1 MARITTAL
9 LAAIFSFIFCS
20 APVCGEITG
29 AASVEWL
36 VSISDV
42 VAVGSLAEVRESKG
56 PGEVTYEDCA
66 LQVTELL
73 KSPAQQAEIRFTFR
87 RLNRDLSLSDW
98 MKDGT
103 QLLVFLSRAKD
114 YGSEQ
119 RLSGALAP
127 TSMNFPLSLVN
138 LARPGKYL
146 INTRF
151 EVLENGAEALRTVRD
166 GLRALNDYQLS
177 EKGKKPEVVRVEAPY
192 DSEAHKILY
201 AGSACYLDVPNFMAK
216 KPGLGLR

>member
-1 MARITTAL
+1 
-9 LAAIFSFIFCS
+9 
-20 APVCGEITG
+20 
-29 AASVEWL
+29 
-36 VSISDV
+36 V
-42 VAVGSLAEVRESKG
+42 VAVGSLVEVRESKG

-73 KSPAQQAEIRFTFR
+73 KSPAQQTEIRFTFR

-98 MKDGT
+98 MKGGT
-103 QLLVFLSRAKD
+103 QLLVLLSRAKD

-127 TSMNFPLSLVN
+127 TSMNFPFSLVN

-177 EKGKKPEVVRVEAPY
+177 EKGKKPEVVRVDMPY
-192 DSEAHKILY
+192 GSEAHKILY

-216 KPGLGLR
+216 KQGLGLR

>member
-1 MARITTAL
+1 MARIATAL

-20 APVCGEITG
+20 APVCGENT
-29 AASVEWL
+29 ATASVEWP
-36 VSISDV
+36 VSISEV
-42 VAVGSLAEVRESKG
+42 VTVGSLAEVRESKG
-56 PGEVTYEDCA
+56 PGEAPYEDCA

-98 MKDGT
+98 MNDGT
-103 QLLVFLSRAKD
+103 QLLVLLSRAKD

-119 RLSGALAP
+119 RLSGALVP

-151 EVLENGAEALRTVRD
+151 EVLENGAEALRTARD
-166 GLRALNDYQLS
+166 GLRALNYYQIS
-177 EKGKKPEVVRVEAPY
+177 EKGKKPEVVRVEATY

-216 KPGLGLR
+216 KTGLGLR

>member
-1 MARITTAL
+1 
-9 LAAIFSFIFCS
+9 
-20 APVCGEITG
+20 
-29 AASVEWL
+29 
-36 VSISDV
+36 V
-42 VAVGSLAEVRESKG
+42 VAVGSLAEARESKG

-73 KSPAQQAEIRFTFR
+73 KSPAQQTEIRFTFR

-98 MKDGT
+98 MKGGT
-103 QLLVFLSRAKD
+103 QLLVLLSRAKD

-127 TSMNFPLSLVN
+127 TSMNFPFSLVN

-177 EKGKKPEVVRVEAPY
+177 EKGKRPEMIRVEVPY
-192 DSEAHKILY
+192 GSEAHKALY

-216 KPGLGLR
+216 KTGPRLR